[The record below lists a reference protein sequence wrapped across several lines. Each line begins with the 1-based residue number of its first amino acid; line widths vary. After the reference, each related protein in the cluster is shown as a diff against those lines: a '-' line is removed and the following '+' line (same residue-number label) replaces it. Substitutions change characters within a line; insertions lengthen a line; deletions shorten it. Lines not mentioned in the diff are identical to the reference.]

1 MLNYIYEHDNLKKK
15 SKSECRITNN
25 ELTSHLFRYSKFSCC
40 FFVGLKL
47 ILSYK
52 TENTIFEIG

>member
-1 MLNYIYEHDNLKKK
+1 MTK
-15 SKSECRITNN
+15 TNN
-25 ELTSHLFRYSKFSCC
+25 ELTSHLFRYSKFNF

>member
-1 MLNYIYEHDNLKKK
+1 M
-15 SKSECRITNN
+15 TNN
-25 ELTSHLFRYSKFSCC
+25 ELTSHLFRYSKFNLI

-47 ILSYK
+47 LLSYN

>member
-15 SKSECRITNN
+15 VKVRMTNN
-25 ELTSHLFRYSKFSCC
+25 ELTSHLFRYSKFNY
-40 FFVGLKL
+40 FVGLKL